1 MAPIARS
8 APTGRPEPPPAG
20 ADAEARPRGRPP
32 VISNERLLE
41 VAREVFLEHGIRAT
55 TSEVARRA
63 GVAEG
68 TLFHRFKSKGEL
80 FRAAMQFDPDQA
92 LAFVEGLPRQAGTGD
107 LRATLVTFAEHF
119 LELGRV
125 AVPAMMMS
133 WSNPETALDGARA
146 REKSERY
153 QRVISAISSFFERE
167 MAGGRIARRDPQ
179 VLARMLLGS
188 LHHYC
193 MSELFARDVGGLSL
207 SNFAREVVD
216 VLLAASGVAATG
228 RARGA
233 AARRRPRGV
242 SR

>member
-1 MAPIARS
+1 MAQIDRPAPRS
-8 APTGRPEPPPAG
+8 GSEPAPAPAVE
-20 ADAEARPRGRPP
+20 AEARPRGRPP

-68 TLFHRFKSKGEL
+68 TLFHRFKSKEEL
-80 FRAAMQFDPDQA
+80 FRAAMRFDPDQA
-92 LAFVEGLPRQAGTGD
+92 LSFIESLPERAGTGD
-107 LRATLVTFAEHF
+107 LRANLVAFAEHF

-125 AVPAMMMS
+125 AVPVMMMS
-133 WSNPETALDGARA
+133 WSNPERELACGAERNQRYRRVVTAF
-146 REKSERY
+146 
-153 QRVISAISSFFERE
+153 SSFFQRE
-167 MAGGRIARRDPQ
+167 MDAGRITRRDPQ

-188 LHHYC
+188 LHHFC
-193 MSELFARDVGGLSL
+193 MSELLARDVGGLSL

-216 VLLAASGVAATG
+216 VLLAASGVAAAGGTLEAPAQR
-228 RARGA
+228 RARGK
-233 AARRRPRGV
+233 